1 MIRSAAA
8 HGDQWRSPPGFSI
21 RASFF
26 PVFWLVGDTKL
37 PNTSGM
43 IYERPDLKSEVKAAL
58 YSQTTRG
65 RPSWL
70 QICCFGDHFVTF
82 GHYLS
87 HKGDYFG
94 NPPPHT
100 SHRPPVY
107 LHQQEASVHTRNSSC
122 EEMALHLQPLLCFD
136 SSSTHRAGFRS
147 ASGGG
152 GRGKASTMFSGR
164 HSRQGTPSGPG
175 HVWGPS
181 N

>member
-1 MIRSAAA
+1 MVT
-8 HGDQWRSPPGFSI
+8 DM
-21 RASFF
+21 
-26 PVFWLVGDTKL
+26 LVLG
-37 PNTSGM
+37 
-43 IYERPDLKSEVKAAL
+43 I
-58 YSQTTRG
+58 
-65 RPSWL
+65 
-70 QICCFGDHFVTF
+70 HFVNF

-152 GRGKASTMFSGR
+152 GRGKASTAFSGR
-164 HSRQGTPSGPG
+164 HSRQGHAERARARLGAIELAAEA
-175 HVWGPS
+175 
-181 N
+181 

>member
-1 MIRSAAA
+1 MVT
-8 HGDQWRSPPGFSI
+8 DM
-21 RASFF
+21 
-26 PVFWLVGDTKL
+26 LVLG
-37 PNTSGM
+37 
-43 IYERPDLKSEVKAAL
+43 I
-58 YSQTTRG
+58 
-65 RPSWL
+65 
-70 QICCFGDHFVTF
+70 HFVNF

-107 LHQQEASVHTRNSSC
+107 LHQQKASVPTRNSSC

-136 SSSTHRAGFRS
+136 SSSTHRAGGEEGVERLPLRFQADIPDR
-147 ASGGG
+147 A
-152 GRGKASTMFSGR
+152 
-164 HSRQGTPSGPG
+164 TPSRPG